1 MEIKRGQVVRSSAGH
16 DKGGFLTVL
25 EVSPPWVLVCDGKHR
40 PLERPKRKKLF
51 HVAPTAEILPEEALQ
66 TNRQIRTALR
76 LYGEKRRQ
84 QSETGEVSRSSERYG
99 D

>member
-1 MEIKRGQVVRSSAGH
+1 MEIQRGQVVRSIAGH

-25 EVSPPWVLVCDGKHR
+25 EVSSPFALVCDGKGR

-51 HVAPTAEILPEEALQ
+51 HLAPTGTVLPEEALK

-76 LYGEKRRQ
+76 PFRDGVEK
-84 QSETGEVSRSSERYG
+84 T
-99 D
+99 